1 MALLV
6 FLSMNFYMEDFKGQM
21 EKDKWMIMNNFTAQE
36 TQRVI
41 QLFNGIFIR
50 LFLMKITP
58 KSVKYI
64 SSAEELFIFS

>member
-6 FLSMNFYMEDFKGQM
+6 FLSMNLYMEDFKGQM

-64 SSAEELFIFS
+64 STAEELFIFS